1 MFDEPDA
8 HINQRSGW
16 IEVITGSMFSG
27 KTEELMR
34 RIRRAR
40 FAKQRVKMYKPLID
54 TRYGTECVVSHD
66 QNKLSCAQIAHADQM
81 LKELEADGANVIG
94 IDEAQFFGPELVDV
108 CQELADAGK
117 RIIVA
122 GLDLDFM
129 GHPFGVMPI
138 LMAKAEHVTKVH
150 AVCAECGNMA
160 MYSHRLKPDTTLL
173 VLGEKDMYEPLCRS
187 CFNRKMSEQVYD
199 KKKEYD
205 KHIGRRG
212 ANVSRPSGWHSH
224 NKGDRHCHRQ
234 QKTLCSKP
242 FALRCPARRPT
253 QWRPIRCRPLP

>member
-1 MFDEPDA
+1 MPSNPTDRVPLPRPKEQPKTEHPKEKSKTMFDEPDA

-205 KHIGRRG
+205 KHIG
-212 ANVSRPSGWHSH
+212 
-224 NKGDRHCHRQ
+224 
-234 QKTLCSKP
+234 
-242 FALRCPARRPT
+242 
-253 QWRPIRCRPLP
+253 